1 MRSPDDRM
9 PADPTADGRIADV
22 PTTAVPTA
30 ASGGR
35 GTRRARRRRA
45 AGGRASSTVG
55 LVLLAA
61 CIVST
66 LWLTVTGQLG
76 LYIHPRY
83 FVFTAIMA
91 VIGLVAT
98 VAGFALR
105 PAEAAAEHD
114 HDHDHGPA
122 ALGDAAA
129 PSSAGS
135 GSGTESAVASA
146 RRRRASLRS
155 RASRLAVAGVVTVTV
170 VAVLVLPPRT
180 LTTSTV
186 TQRALNSST
195 VASDAAP
202 DEELLG
208 TSDFSTLG
216 VKDWSQL
223 LAQTTDPTF
232 FTSKSVDITG
242 FVSADP
248 DDPDDVFYVTRF
260 VVTCCAVDAQPV
272 GVPVYQPGWAS
283 TLETDEWVE
292 VTGPFASNPSA
303 RSRQPLA
310 VMPATVEQVEQ
321 PTDPYVY

>member
-1 MRSPDDRM
+1 MRSPDDRE
-9 PADPTADGRIADV
+9 PSDRELRHPQPRDPQPRDRFKSPLRLAL
-22 PTTAVPTA
+22 
-30 ASGGR
+30 
-35 GTRRARRRRA
+35 RRRA

-66 LWLTVTGQLG
+66 LWLAVTGQLG

-83 FVFTAIMA
+83 FVFTGIMA

-105 PAEAAAEHD
+105 PADAAEEHD
-114 HDHDHGPA
+114 HDHGSAEPA
-122 ALGDAAA
+122 PG
-129 PSSAGS
+129 
-135 GSGTESAVASA
+135 
-146 RRRRASLRS
+146 RASLRARVS
-155 RASRLAVAGVVTVTV
+155 RVAIAGVVTVTV

-216 VKDWSQL
+216 VRDWSQL

-272 GVPVYQPGWAS
+272 GVPVYQPGWSS
-283 TLETDEWVE
+283 TLETDEWVR
-292 VTGPFASNPSA
+292 VQGPFASNPSA

-310 VMPATVEQVEQ
+310 VMPQGVQQVDQ
-321 PTDPYVY
+321 PADPYVY

>member
-1 MRSPDDRM
+1 MRSPDDRE
-9 PADPTADGRIADV
+9 PSDRELRAPQPRAR
-22 PTTAVPTA
+22 A
-30 ASGGR
+30 ASPLR
-35 GTRRARRRRA
+35 LALRRRA
-45 AGGRASSTVG
+45 AGRRASSTVG

-66 LWLTVTGQLG
+66 LWLAVTGQLG

-83 FVFTAIMA
+83 FVFTGIMA
-91 VIGLVAT
+91 VVGLVAT
-98 VAGFALR
+98 VSGFALR
-105 PAEAAAEHD
+105 PADAAEEHD
-114 HDHDHGPA
+114 HDHGSAEPA
-122 ALGDAAA
+122 
-129 PSSAGS
+129 S
-135 GSGTESAVASA
+135 G
-146 RRRRASLRS
+146 RASLRARVS
-155 RASRLAVAGVVTVTV
+155 RVAIAGVVTVTV

-216 VKDWSQL
+216 VRDWSQL
-223 LAQTTDPTF
+223 LAQTADPTF

-272 GVPVYQPGWAS
+272 GVPVYQPGWSS
-283 TLETDEWVE
+283 TLETDEWVR
-292 VTGPFASNPSA
+292 VQGPFASNPSA

-310 VMPATVEQVEQ
+310 VMPQGVQQVDQ
-321 PTDPYVY
+321 PADPYVY

>member
-1 MRSPDDRM
+1 MRSPDDRE
-9 PADPTADGRIADV
+9 PSVRELRAPQPRDR
-22 PTTAVPTA
+22 A
-30 ASGGR
+30 ASPLR
-35 GTRRARRRRA
+35 LALRRRA

-66 LWLTVTGQLG
+66 LWLAVTGQLG

-105 PAEAAAEHD
+105 PADAAEEHD
-114 HDHDHGPA
+114 HDHGSAEPA
-122 ALGDAAA
+122 PG
-129 PSSAGS
+129 
-135 GSGTESAVASA
+135 
-146 RRRRASLRS
+146 RASLRARVS
-155 RASRLAVAGVVTVTV
+155 RVAIAGVVTVTV

-216 VKDWSQL
+216 VRDWSQL

-272 GVPVYQPGWAS
+272 GVPVYQPGWSS
-283 TLETDEWVE
+283 TLETDEWVR
-292 VTGPFASNPSA
+292 VQGPFASNPSA

-310 VMPATVEQVEQ
+310 VMPQGVQQVDQ
-321 PTDPYVY
+321 PADPYVY

>member
-1 MRSPDDRM
+1 M
-9 PADPTADGRIADV
+9 
-22 PTTAVPTA
+22 
-30 ASGGR
+30 
-35 GTRRARRRRA
+35 
-45 AGGRASSTVG
+45 G

-66 LWLTVTGQLG
+66 LWLAVTGQLG

-83 FVFTAIMA
+83 FVFTGIMA

-105 PAEAAAEHD
+105 PADAAEEHD
-114 HDHDHGPA
+114 HDHGSAEPA
-122 ALGDAAA
+122 PG
-129 PSSAGS
+129 
-135 GSGTESAVASA
+135 
-146 RRRRASLRS
+146 RASLRA
-155 RASRLAVAGVVTVTV
+155 RASRVAIAGVVTATV

-216 VKDWSQL
+216 VRDWSQL

-272 GVPVYQPGWAS
+272 GVPVYQPGWSS
-283 TLETDEWVE
+283 TLETDEWVR
-292 VTGPFASNPSA
+292 VQGPFASNPSA

-310 VMPATVEQVEQ
+310 VMPQGVQQVDQ
-321 PTDPYVY
+321 PADPYVY

>member
-1 MRSPDDRM
+1 MRSPDDRTRHDGE
-9 PADPTADGRIADV
+9 PSDPTADRPVSAL
-22 PTTAVPTA
+22 
-30 ASGGR
+30 
-35 GTRRARRRRA
+35 RRTRRRRA

-66 LWLTVTGQLG
+66 LWLTITGQLG

-83 FVFTAIMA
+83 FVFTGIMA

-105 PAEAAAEHD
+105 PADAAEEHD
-114 HDHDHGPA
+114 HDHGSA
-122 ALGDAAA
+122 AEA
-129 PSSAGS
+129 SAG
-135 GSGTESAVASA
+135 A
-146 RRRRASLRS
+146 RASLRARTS
-155 RASRLAVAGVVTVTV
+155 RVAVAAVVTITV

-180 LTTSTV
+180 LTNSTV

-202 DEELLG
+202 DQELLG

-248 DDPDDVFYVTRF
+248 DDPEDVFYVTRF

-272 GVPVYQPGWAS
+272 GVPVYQPGWSS
-283 TLETDEWVE
+283 TLQKDEWVR

-303 RSRQPLA
+303 GSRQPLA
-310 VMPATVEQVEQ
+310 VMPQGVTKVDQ
-321 PTDPYVY
+321 PADPYVY

>member
-1 MRSPDDRM
+1 MRSPDDRETR
-9 PADPTADGRIADV
+9 DR
-22 PTTAVPTA
+22 TTSVL
-30 ASGGR
+30 
-35 GTRRARRRRA
+35 RRARRRRA

-66 LWLTVTGQLG
+66 LWLTITGQLG

-83 FVFTAIMA
+83 FVFTGIMA

-105 PAEAAAEHD
+105 PAEAAEEHD
-114 HDHDHGPA
+114 HDHGSA
-122 ALGDAAA
+122 ALGGD
-129 PSSAGS
+129 
-135 GSGTESAVASA
+135 ASA
-146 RRRRASLRS
+146 AGRASLRA
-155 RASRLAVAGVVTVTV
+155 RASRVAVAAVVTVTV

-180 LTTSTV
+180 LTNSTV
-186 TQRALNSST
+186 TQRALNSSS

-202 DEELLG
+202 DQELLG

-272 GVPVYQPGWAS
+272 GVPVYQPGWKS
-283 TLETDEWVE
+283 TLQTDEWVQ

-310 VMPATVEQVEQ
+310 VMPQTVTPVDQ
-321 PTDPYVY
+321 PADPYVY

>member
-1 MRSPDDRM
+1 MRSPDDRE
-9 PADPTADGRIADV
+9 PSDRELRAPQPRDR
-22 PTTAVPTA
+22 A
-30 ASGGR
+30 ASPLR
-35 GTRRARRRRA
+35 LALRRRA

-66 LWLTVTGQLG
+66 LWLAVTGQLG

-105 PAEAAAEHD
+105 PADAAEEHD
-114 HDHDHGPA
+114 HDHGSAEPA
-122 ALGDAAA
+122 PG
-129 PSSAGS
+129 
-135 GSGTESAVASA
+135 
-146 RRRRASLRS
+146 RASLRARVS
-155 RASRLAVAGVVTVTV
+155 RVAIAGVVTVTV

-216 VKDWSQL
+216 VRDWSQL

-272 GVPVYQPGWAS
+272 GVPVYQPGWSS
-283 TLETDEWVE
+283 TLETDEWVR
-292 VTGPFASNPSA
+292 VQGPFASNPSA

-310 VMPATVEQVEQ
+310 VMPQGVQQVDQ
-321 PTDPYVY
+321 PADPYVY

>member
-1 MRSPDDRM
+1 MPSPDDRTLDDHGARA
-9 PADPTADGRIADV
+9 PRAR
-22 PTTAVPTA
+22 TTSAL
-30 ASGGR
+30 
-35 GTRRARRRRA
+35 RRARRRRA

-83 FVFTAIMA
+83 FVFTGIMA

-98 VAGFALR
+98 IAGFALR
-105 PAEAAAEHD
+105 PAEAADDHDHAHD
-114 HDHDHGPA
+114 HDHDGGGSPSPA
-122 ALGDAAA
+122 AR
-129 PSSAGS
+129 
-135 GSGTESAVASA
+135 GTL
-146 RRRRASLRS
+146 RA
-155 RASRLAVAGVVTVTV
+155 RASRVAVAAVVTVTV

-180 LTTSTV
+180 LTQSTV

-202 DEELLG
+202 DQELLG
-208 TSDFSTLG
+208 TDDFSTLG

-283 TLETDEWVE
+283 TLQTDEWVE

-310 VMPATVEQVEQ
+310 VMPQGVEPVDQ
-321 PTDPYVY
+321 PADPYVY

>member
-1 MRSPDDRM
+1 MRSPDDR
-9 PADPTADGRIADV
+9 T
-22 PTTAVPTA
+22 
-30 ASGGR
+30 
-35 GTRRARRRRA
+35 
-45 AGGRASSTVG
+45 GRASSTVG
-55 LVLLAA
+55 LLLLAA
-61 CIVST
+61 CVVST

-83 FVFTAIMA
+83 FVFTGIMA
-91 VIGLVAT
+91 VVGLVAT

-105 PAEAAAEHD
+105 PAEAAED

-122 ALGDAAA
+122 AALADAAGGDAPV
-129 PSSAGS
+129 PSAR
-135 GSGTESAVASA
+135 A
-146 RRRRASLRS
+146 RRRSLRS
-155 RASRLAVAGVVTVTV
+155 RASRVVVAGVVTVTV

-202 DEELLG
+202 DPELLG

-232 FTSKSVDITG
+232 FTAKSVDITG

-272 GVPVYQPGWAS
+272 GVPVYQPGWAA

-310 VMPATVEQVEQ
+310 VMPETVEQVDQ
-321 PTDPYVY
+321 PADPYVY

>member
-1 MRSPDDRM
+1 MRSPDDRE
-9 PADPTADGRIADV
+9 PSVRELRAPQPRDPQPRDR
-22 PTTAVPTA
+22 A
-30 ASGGR
+30 ASPLR
-35 GTRRARRRRA
+35 LALRRRA

-66 LWLTVTGQLG
+66 LWLAVTGQLG

-83 FVFTAIMA
+83 FVFTGIMA

-105 PAEAAAEHD
+105 PADAAEEHD
-114 HDHDHGPA
+114 HDHGSAEPA
-122 ALGDAAA
+122 PG
-129 PSSAGS
+129 
-135 GSGTESAVASA
+135 
-146 RRRRASLRS
+146 RASLRARVS
-155 RASRLAVAGVVTVTV
+155 RVAIAGVVTVTV

-216 VKDWSQL
+216 VRDWSQL

-272 GVPVYQPGWAS
+272 GVPVYQPGWSS
-283 TLETDEWVE
+283 TLETDEWVR
-292 VTGPFASNPSA
+292 VQGPFASNPSA

-310 VMPATVEQVEQ
+310 VMPQGVQQVDQ
-321 PTDPYVY
+321 PADPYVY

>member
-1 MRSPDDRM
+1 MPSPDDRM
-9 PADPTADGRIADV
+9 PTDR
-22 PTTAVPTA
+22 
-30 ASGGR
+30 R
-35 GTRRARRRRA
+35 RTRTRRRA

-66 LWLTVTGQLG
+66 LWLTITGQLG

-83 FVFTAIMA
+83 FVFTGVMA
-91 VIGLVAT
+91 AIGLVAT

-105 PAEAAAEHD
+105 PAEAAEEHD
-114 HDHDHGPA
+114 HDHGSA
-122 ALGDAAA
+122 ALDDTAAA
-129 PSSAGS
+129 PAR
-135 GSGTESAVASA
+135 ASA
-146 RRRRASLRS
+146 RARVS
-155 RASRLAVAGVVTVTV
+155 RVAVAAVVTITV

-180 LTTSTV
+180 LTQSTV

-202 DEELLG
+202 DQELLG

-272 GVPVYQPGWAS
+272 GVPVYQPGWKS
-283 TLETDEWVE
+283 TLQTDEWVR

-303 RSRQPLA
+303 ESRQPLA
-310 VMPATVEQVEQ
+310 VMPQGVEQVDQ
-321 PTDPYVY
+321 PADPYVY

>member
-1 MRSPDDRM
+1 MPSPDDREPAERE
-9 PADPTADGRIADV
+9 PADRTA
-22 PTTAVPTA
+22 TAL
-30 ASGGR
+30 
-35 GTRRARRRRA
+35 RRTRRRRA

-66 LWLTVTGQLG
+66 LWLTITGQLG

-83 FVFTAIMA
+83 FVFTGIMA

-105 PAEAAAEHD
+105 PADAAEEHD
-114 HDHDHGPA
+114 HDHGSA
-122 ALGDAAA
+122 ALGDRADGAAGPA
-129 PSSAGS
+129 
-135 GSGTESAVASA
+135 ESPAA
-146 RRRRASLRS
+146 RASLRA
-155 RASRLAVAGVVTVTV
+155 RASRVAVAAVVTVTV

-180 LTTSTV
+180 LTQRTV

-202 DEELLG
+202 DQELLG

-272 GVPVYQPGWAS
+272 GVPVYQPGWKS
-283 TLETDEWVE
+283 TLQTDEWVR

-303 RSRQPLA
+303 KSRQPLA
-310 VMPATVEQVEQ
+310 VMPQGVQQVDQ
-321 PTDPYVY
+321 PADPYVY

>member
-1 MRSPDDRM
+1 MPSPDDREPAERE
-9 PADPTADGRIADV
+9 PADRTA
-22 PTTAVPTA
+22 TAL
-30 ASGGR
+30 
-35 GTRRARRRRA
+35 RRTRRRRA

-66 LWLTVTGQLG
+66 LWLTITGQLG

-83 FVFTAIMA
+83 FVFTGIMA

-105 PAEAAAEHD
+105 PADAAEEHD
-114 HDHDHGPA
+114 HDHGSA
-122 ALGDAAA
+122 ALGDHAA
-129 PSSAGS
+129 
-135 GSGTESAVASA
+135 
-146 RRRRASLRS
+146 
-155 RASRLAVAGVVTVTV
+155 VVTVTV

-180 LTTSTV
+180 LTQSTV

-202 DEELLG
+202 DQELLG

-272 GVPVYQPGWAS
+272 GVPVYQPGWKS
-283 TLETDEWVE
+283 TLQTDEWVR

-303 RSRQPLA
+303 KSRQPLA
-310 VMPATVEQVEQ
+310 VMPQGVQQVDQ
-321 PTDPYVY
+321 PADPYVY

>member
-1 MRSPDDRM
+1 MPSPDDRDARA
-9 PADPTADGRIADV
+9 PRDRTTDV
-22 PTTAVPTA
+22 L
-30 ASGGR
+30 
-35 GTRRARRRRA
+35 RRARARRRA

-66 LWLTVTGQLG
+66 LWLTITGQLG

-105 PAEAAAEHD
+105 PADAAEEHD
-114 HDHDHGPA
+114 HDHGSPAPGDPA
-122 ALGDAAA
+122 A
-129 PSSAGS
+129 
-135 GSGTESAVASA
+135 A
-146 RRRRASLRS
+146 RRSSLRA
-155 RASRLAVAGVVTVTV
+155 RASRVAVAAVVTITV

-180 LTTSTV
+180 LTQSTV
-186 TQRALNSST
+186 TQRALNSSS

-202 DEELLG
+202 DQELLG

-283 TLETDEWVE
+283 TLQTDEWVR

-303 RSRQPLA
+303 KSRQPLA
-310 VMPATVEQVEQ
+310 VMPQGVEPVDQ
-321 PTDPYVY
+321 PADPYVY

>member
-1 MRSPDDRM
+1 MPSPDNRE
-9 PADPTADGRIADV
+9 PADRTVTAL
-22 PTTAVPTA
+22 
-30 ASGGR
+30 
-35 GTRRARRRRA
+35 RRARRRRA

-66 LWLTVTGQLG
+66 LWLTITGQLG

-83 FVFTAIMA
+83 FVFTGIMA

-105 PAEAAAEHD
+105 PADAAEEHD
-114 HDHDHGPA
+114 HDHGSA
-122 ALGDAAA
+122 ALGDRADGPAELPAA
-129 PSSAGS
+129 
-135 GSGTESAVASA
+135 
-146 RRRRASLRS
+146 RASLRA
-155 RASRLAVAGVVTVTV
+155 RASRVAVAAVVTVTV

-180 LTTSTV
+180 LTQSTV

-202 DEELLG
+202 DQELLG

-272 GVPVYQPGWAS
+272 GVPVYQPGWKS
-283 TLETDEWVE
+283 TLQTDEWVR

-303 RSRQPLA
+303 KSRQPLA
-310 VMPATVEQVEQ
+310 VMPQGVQQVDQ
-321 PTDPYVY
+321 PADPYVY

>member
-1 MRSPDDRM
+1 MPTDR
-9 PADPTADGRIADV
+9 
-22 PTTAVPTA
+22 
-30 ASGGR
+30 
-35 GTRRARRRRA
+35 RRARRRA

-66 LWLTVTGQLG
+66 LWLTITGQLG

-83 FVFTAIMA
+83 FVFTGVMA

-105 PAEAAAEHD
+105 PAEAAEEHD
-114 HDHDHGPA
+114 HDHGSA
-122 ALGDAAA
+122 ALDDTAAA
-129 PSSAGS
+129 PAR
-135 GSGTESAVASA
+135 ASA
-146 RRRRASLRS
+146 RA
-155 RASRLAVAGVVTVTV
+155 RASRVAVAAVVTITV
-170 VAVLVLPPRT
+170 VAVLVIPPRT
-180 LTTSTV
+180 LTQSTV

-195 VASDAAP
+195 VASDTAP
-202 DEELLG
+202 DQELLG

-272 GVPVYQPGWAS
+272 GVPVYQPGWKS
-283 TLETDEWVE
+283 TLQTDEWVR

-303 RSRQPLA
+303 KSRQPLA
-310 VMPATVEQVEQ
+310 VMPQGVEQVDQ
-321 PTDPYVY
+321 PADPYVY

>member
-1 MRSPDDRM
+1 MPSPDDRTRDDREARA
-9 PADPTADGRIADV
+9 PRDR
-22 PTTAVPTA
+22 TTT
-30 ASGGR
+30 GL
-35 GTRRARRRRA
+35 RRVLRRRA
-45 AGGRASSTVG
+45 AGGRASSTAG

-66 LWLTVTGQLG
+66 LWLAVTGQLG

-83 FVFTAIMA
+83 FVFTGIMA

-105 PAEAAAEHD
+105 PSEAADGHDHAHD
-114 HDHDHGPA
+114 HDGGSPSPDARGTLRARVSRVTVA
-122 ALGDAAA
+122 A
-129 PSSAGS
+129 
-135 GSGTESAVASA
+135 
-146 RRRRASLRS
+146 
-155 RASRLAVAGVVTVTV
+155 VVTVTV

-180 LTTSTV
+180 LTQSTV

-195 VASDAAP
+195 VASGAAP
-202 DEELLG
+202 DEQLVG
-208 TSDFSTLG
+208 AGDSSRLG
-216 VKDWSQL
+216 VKDWARL

-232 FTSKSVDITG
+232 FTSKSVDVTG

-260 VVTCCAVDAQPV
+260 VITCCAVDAQPV
-272 GVPVYQPGWAS
+272 GVPVYRPGWRS
-283 TLETDEWVE
+283 TLQTDEWVR

-310 VMPATVEQVEQ
+310 VMPQGVEPVDQ
-321 PTDPYVY
+321 PADPYVY

>member
-1 MRSPDDRM
+1 MPSPDDRM
-9 PADPTADGRIADV
+9 LDDHEARAPRAR
-22 PTTAVPTA
+22 TTSAL
-30 ASGGR
+30 
-35 GTRRARRRRA
+35 RRARGRRA

-83 FVFTAIMA
+83 FVFTGIMA

-98 VAGFALR
+98 IAGFALR
-105 PAEAAAEHD
+105 PAEAADDHDHAHD
-114 HDHDHGPA
+114 HDHDHDGGGSPSPA
-122 ALGDAAA
+122 ARSTLRARV
-129 PSSAGS
+129 SRV
-135 GSGTESAVASA
+135 AVAA
-146 RRRRASLRS
+146 
-155 RASRLAVAGVVTVTV
+155 VVTVTV

-180 LTTSTV
+180 LTQSTV

-202 DEELLG
+202 DQELLG

-272 GVPVYQPGWAS
+272 GVPVYQPDWKS
-283 TLETDEWVE
+283 TLQTDEWVR

-303 RSRQPLA
+303 KSRQPLA
-310 VMPATVEQVEQ
+310 VMPQGVEPVDQ
-321 PTDPYVY
+321 PADPYVY

>member
-1 MRSPDDRM
+1 MRSPDDRDARA
-9 PADPTADGRIADV
+9 PRDRTTDV
-22 PTTAVPTA
+22 
-30 ASGGR
+30 
-35 GTRRARRRRA
+35 RRRA
-45 AGGRASSTVG
+45 VGGRASSTVG

-66 LWLTVTGQLG
+66 LWLAITGQLG

-83 FVFTAIMA
+83 FVFTGVMA

-105 PAEAAAEHD
+105 PADAAEEHD
-114 HDHDHGPA
+114 HHHGSG
-122 ALGDAAA
+122 ALGDRTAA
-129 PSSAGS
+129 PAARRSALGS
-135 GSGTESAVASA
+135 RVAVAA
-146 RRRRASLRS
+146 
-155 RASRLAVAGVVTVTV
+155 VVTITV

-180 LTTSTV
+180 LTQSTV

-195 VASDAAP
+195 VASGAAP
-202 DEELLG
+202 DQELLG
-208 TSDFSTLG
+208 TGDSSTLG
-216 VKDWSQL
+216 VKEWSQL

-260 VVTCCAVDAQPV
+260 VITCCAVDAQPV
-272 GVPVYQPGWAS
+272 GVPVYQPDWKS
-283 TLETDEWVE
+283 TLQTDEWVR

-303 RSRQPLA
+303 KSRQPLA
-310 VMPATVEQVEQ
+310 VMPQGVAPVDQ
-321 PTDPYVY
+321 PADPYVY

>member
-1 MRSPDDRM
+1 MRSPDDRTRHGGD
-9 PADPTADGRIADV
+9 DPTADRPVSAL
-22 PTTAVPTA
+22 
-30 ASGGR
+30 
-35 GTRRARRRRA
+35 RRARRRRA

-66 LWLTVTGQLG
+66 LWLTITGQLG

-83 FVFTAIMA
+83 FVFTGIMA

-105 PAEAAAEHD
+105 PADAAEEHD
-114 HDHDHGPA
+114 HDHGSA
-122 ALGDAAA
+122 AE
-129 PSSAGS
+129 PSAG
-135 GSGTESAVASA
+135 A
-146 RRRRASLRS
+146 RASLRA
-155 RASRLAVAGVVTVTV
+155 RASRVAVAAVVTITV

-202 DEELLG
+202 DQELLG
-208 TSDFSTLG
+208 TSDFSTLS

-248 DDPDDVFYVTRF
+248 DDPEDVFYVTRF

-272 GVPVYQPGWAS
+272 GVPVYQPGWSS
-283 TLETDEWVE
+283 TLQKDEWVR

-303 RSRQPLA
+303 GSRQPLA
-310 VMPATVEQVEQ
+310 VMPQGVQQVDQ
-321 PTDPYVY
+321 PADPYVY

>member
-1 MRSPDDRM
+1 M
-9 PADPTADGRIADV
+9 
-22 PTTAVPTA
+22 
-30 ASGGR
+30 
-35 GTRRARRRRA
+35 
-45 AGGRASSTVG
+45 G

-66 LWLTVTGQLG
+66 LWLTITGRLG

-83 FVFTAIMA
+83 FVFTGIMA

-105 PAEAAAEHD
+105 PAEAAEEHD
-114 HDHDHGPA
+114 HDHGSA
-122 ALGDAAA
+122 ALDDTAAVPA
-129 PSSAGS
+129 R
-135 GSGTESAVASA
+135 ASA
-146 RRRRASLRS
+146 RARVS
-155 RASRLAVAGVVTVTV
+155 RVAVAAVVTITV

-180 LTTSTV
+180 LTQSTV

-202 DEELLG
+202 DQELLG

-272 GVPVYQPGWAS
+272 GVPVYQPGWRS
-283 TLETDEWVE
+283 TLQTDEWVR

-303 RSRQPLA
+303 KSRQPLA
-310 VMPATVEQVEQ
+310 VMPQGVEQVDQ
-321 PTDPYVY
+321 PADPYVY

>member
-1 MRSPDDRM
+1 MRSPDDRE
-9 PADPTADGRIADV
+9 PSDRELRDPLPRDR
-22 PTTAVPTA
+22 A
-30 ASGGR
+30 ASPLR
-35 GTRRARRRRA
+35 LALRRRA

-66 LWLTVTGQLG
+66 LWLAVTGQLG

-83 FVFTAIMA
+83 FVFTGIMA

-105 PAEAAAEHD
+105 PADAAEEHD
-114 HDHDHGPA
+114 HDHGSAEPA
-122 ALGDAAA
+122 PG
-129 PSSAGS
+129 
-135 GSGTESAVASA
+135 
-146 RRRRASLRS
+146 RASLRTRVS
-155 RASRLAVAGVVTVTV
+155 RVAIAGVVTVTV

-216 VKDWSQL
+216 VRDWSQL

-272 GVPVYQPGWAS
+272 GVPVYQPGWSS
-283 TLETDEWVE
+283 TLETDEWVR
-292 VTGPFASNPSA
+292 VQGPFASNPSA

-310 VMPATVEQVEQ
+310 VMPQGVQQVDQ
-321 PTDPYVY
+321 PADPYVY

>member
-1 MRSPDDRM
+1 MPSPDDREQR
-9 PADPTADGRIADV
+9 DPQ
-22 PTTAVPTA
+22 P
-30 ASGGR
+30 
-35 GTRRARRRRA
+35 RARPASALRVALRRRA

-66 LWLTVTGQLG
+66 LWLAVTGQLG

-83 FVFTAIMA
+83 FVFTGIMA

-105 PAEAAAEHD
+105 PADAAEEHD
-114 HDHDHGPA
+114 HDHGSAEPA
-122 ALGDAAA
+122 PG
-129 PSSAGS
+129 
-135 GSGTESAVASA
+135 
-146 RRRRASLRS
+146 RASLRARTS
-155 RASRLAVAGVVTVTV
+155 RVAIAGVVTVTV

-202 DEELLG
+202 DPALLG
-208 TSDFSTLG
+208 TGDSSTLG
-216 VKDWSQL
+216 VKEWSQL

-232 FTSKSVDITG
+232 FTSRSVDITG

-260 VVTCCAVDAQPV
+260 VITCCAVDAQPV

-283 TLETDEWVE
+283 TLETDEWVR

-310 VMPATVEQVEQ
+310 VVPQGVEPVDQPA
-321 PTDPYVY
+321 DPYVY

>member
-1 MRSPDDRM
+1 MPSPDDRTHD
-9 PADPTADGRIADV
+9 DPTHDDRT
-22 PTTAVPTA
+22 PTDPGPAGPSA
-30 ASGGR
+30 F
-35 GTRRARRRRA
+35 RRTRRRRA

-66 LWLTVTGQLG
+66 LWLTITGQLG

-83 FVFTAIMA
+83 FVFTGIMA
-91 VIGLVAT
+91 VVGLVAT

-105 PAEAAAEHD
+105 PAEAADD
-114 HDHDHGPA
+114 HDHDHGATGSASPA
-122 ALGDAAA
+122 SRGLRGRV
-129 PSSAGS
+129 SRV
-135 GSGTESAVASA
+135 AVAA
-146 RRRRASLRS
+146 
-155 RASRLAVAGVVTVTV
+155 VVTITV

-202 DEELLG
+202 DQELLG

-248 DDPDDVFYVTRF
+248 DDPEDVFYVTRF

-272 GVPVYQPGWAS
+272 GVPVYQPGWKS
-283 TLETDEWVE
+283 TLQTDEWVE

-303 RSRQPLA
+303 KSRQPLA
-310 VMPATVEQVEQ
+310 VMPQGVTKVDQ
-321 PTDPYVY
+321 PADPYVY

>member
-1 MRSPDDRM
+1 MRSPDDRELRDRG
-9 PADPTADGRIADV
+9 PRDRITAL
-22 PTTAVPTA
+22 
-30 ASGGR
+30 
-35 GTRRARRRRA
+35 RRVRRRRS

-61 CIVST
+61 CLVST

-83 FVFTAIMA
+83 FVFTGIMA

-105 PAEAAAEHD
+105 PAEAAEEHD
-114 HDHDHGPA
+114 HDHGSA
-122 ALGDAAA
+122 ALGDLAAEPAAA
-129 PSSAGS
+129 G
-135 GSGTESAVASA
+135 
-146 RRRRASLRS
+146 RASLRARVS
-155 RASRLAVAGVVTVTV
+155 RIAVAGVVTITV

-186 TQRALNSST
+186 TQRALNAST

-202 DEELLG
+202 DQELLG
-208 TSDFSTLG
+208 TSDFSTLS
-216 VKDWSQL
+216 VKDWSVL

-232 FTSKSVDITG
+232 FTSKSVDVTG

-248 DDPDDVFYVTRF
+248 DAPDDVFYVTRF

-272 GVPVYQPGWAS
+272 GVPVYQPGWSS
-283 TLETDEWVE
+283 TLETDEWVR
-292 VTGPFASNPSA
+292 VTGPFATNPSA
-303 RSRQPLA
+303 GSRQPLA
-310 VMPATVEQVEQ
+310 VMPQGVEQVEQ
-321 PTDPYVY
+321 PADPYVY

>member
-1 MRSPDDRM
+1 MPSPDDRTH
-9 PADPTADGRIADV
+9 DDR
-22 PTTAVPTA
+22 TTTD
-30 ASGGR
+30 
-35 GTRRARRRRA
+35 RRRTRRRRA

-66 LWLTVTGQLG
+66 LWLTITGQLG

-83 FVFTAIMA
+83 FVFTGIMA
-91 VIGLVAT
+91 VVGLVAT

-105 PAEAAAEHD
+105 PAEAADEHD
-114 HDHDHGPA
+114 HDH
-122 ALGDAAA
+122 A
-129 PSSAGS
+129 PAGS
-135 GSGTESAVASA
+135 PSPASRSLRGRVSRVAVAA
-146 RRRRASLRS
+146 
-155 RASRLAVAGVVTVTV
+155 VVTVTV

-202 DEELLG
+202 DQELLG

-272 GVPVYQPGWAS
+272 GVPVYQPGWKS
-283 TLETDEWVE
+283 TLQTDEWVE
-292 VTGPFASNPSA
+292 VKGPFASNPSA
-303 RSRQPLA
+303 KSRQPLA
-310 VMPATVEQVEQ
+310 VMPQGVTKVDQ
-321 PTDPYVY
+321 PADPYVY

>member
-1 MRSPDDRM
+1 M
-9 PADPTADGRIADV
+9 
-22 PTTAVPTA
+22 
-30 ASGGR
+30 
-35 GTRRARRRRA
+35 
-45 AGGRASSTVG
+45 G
-55 LVLLAA
+55 LVLLAS

-66 LWLTVTGQLG
+66 LWLAVTGQLG

-83 FVFTAIMA
+83 FVFTGIMA

-105 PAEAAAEHD
+105 PADAAEEHD
-114 HDHDHGPA
+114 HDHGSAEPA
-122 ALGDAAA
+122 PG
-129 PSSAGS
+129 
-135 GSGTESAVASA
+135 
-146 RRRRASLRS
+146 RASPRARVS
-155 RASRLAVAGVVTVTV
+155 RVAIAGVVTVTV

-216 VKDWSQL
+216 VRDWSQL

-272 GVPVYQPGWAS
+272 GVPVYQPGWSS
-283 TLETDEWVE
+283 TLETDEWVR
-292 VTGPFASNPSA
+292 VQGPFASNPSA

-310 VMPATVEQVEQ
+310 VMPQGVQQVDQ
-321 PTDPYVY
+321 PADPYVY

>member
-1 MRSPDDRM
+1 MGCQCDRLTTVSRATGSSAPRSP
-9 PADPTADGRIADV
+9 ATA
-22 PTTAVPTA
+22 P
-30 ASGGR
+30 
-35 GTRRARRRRA
+35 RA
-45 AGGRASSTVG
+45 RASSTVG
-55 LVLLAA
+55 LLLLAA

-66 LWLTVTGQLG
+66 LWLAVTGQLG

-83 FVFTAIMA
+83 FVFTGIMA

-105 PAEAAAEHD
+105 PADAAEEHD
-114 HDHDHGPA
+114 HDHGSAEPA
-122 ALGDAAA
+122 PG
-129 PSSAGS
+129 
-135 GSGTESAVASA
+135 
-146 RRRRASLRS
+146 RASPRARVS
-155 RASRLAVAGVVTVTV
+155 RVAIAGVVTVTV

-216 VKDWSQL
+216 VRDWSQL

-272 GVPVYQPGWAS
+272 GVPVYQPGWSS
-283 TLETDEWVE
+283 TLETDEWVR
-292 VTGPFASNPSA
+292 VQGPFASNPSA

-310 VMPATVEQVEQ
+310 VMPQGVQQVDQ
-321 PTDPYVY
+321 PADPYVY

>member
-1 MRSPDDRM
+1 MRSPDDRSPEDRE
-9 PADPTADGRIADV
+9 PADRTPEHREPADRTPGDET
-22 PTTAVPTA
+22 P
-30 ASGGR
+30 GGR
-35 GTRRARRRRA
+35 TATALRRVRGRRRST
-45 AGGRASSTVG
+45 GGRASSTVG

-61 CIVST
+61 CLVST

-83 FVFTAIMA
+83 FVFTGIMA

-105 PAEAAAEHD
+105 PAEAAEEHD
-114 HDHDHGPA
+114 HAHDHDP
-122 ALGDAAA
+122 LGLA
-129 PSSAGS
+129 
-135 GSGTESAVASA
+135 AVASPA
-146 RRRRASLRS
+146 DATADRRGLRI
-155 RASRLAVAGVVTVTV
+155 RASRIAVAAVVTVTV

-195 VASDAAP
+195 VSSDAAP
-202 DEELLG
+202 DAELLG

-216 VKDWSQL
+216 VKDWSVL

-283 TLETDEWVE
+283 TLEPDEWVR

-310 VMPATVEQVEQ
+310 VMPEGVEQVDQ
-321 PTDPYVY
+321 PADPYVY

>member
-1 MRSPDDRM
+1 MPSPDDRTHDDRTPTDRG
-9 PADPTADGRIADV
+9 PAGPSAPAL
-22 PTTAVPTA
+22 
-30 ASGGR
+30 
-35 GTRRARRRRA
+35 RRTRRRRA

-66 LWLTVTGQLG
+66 LWLTITGQLG

-83 FVFTAIMA
+83 FVFTGIMA
-91 VIGLVAT
+91 VVGLVAT

-105 PAEAAAEHD
+105 PAEAAEEHD
-114 HDHDHGPA
+114 HDHDHGA
-122 ALGDAAA
+122 TG
-129 PSSAGS
+129 SAS
-135 GSGTESAVASA
+135 P
-146 RRRRASLRS
+146 
-155 RASRLAVAGVVTVTV
+155 ASRGLRGRVSRIAVAGVVTITV

-202 DEELLG
+202 DQELLG

-248 DDPDDVFYVTRF
+248 DDPEDVFYVTRF

-272 GVPVYQPGWAS
+272 GVPVYQPGWKS
-283 TLETDEWVE
+283 TLQTDEWVQ

-303 RSRQPLA
+303 KSRQPLA
-310 VMPATVEQVEQ
+310 VMPQGVTKVDQ
-321 PTDPYVY
+321 PADPYVY

>member
-1 MRSPDDRM
+1 MRSPDDRTRHDGE
-9 PADPTADGRIADV
+9 PAGPTADRPVSAL
-22 PTTAVPTA
+22 
-30 ASGGR
+30 
-35 GTRRARRRRA
+35 RRARRRRA

-66 LWLTVTGQLG
+66 LWLTITGQLG

-83 FVFTAIMA
+83 FVFTGIMA

-105 PAEAAAEHD
+105 PADAAEEHD
-114 HDHDHGPA
+114 HDHGSA
-122 ALGDAAA
+122 AEA
-129 PSSAGS
+129 SAG
-135 GSGTESAVASA
+135 A
-146 RRRRASLRS
+146 RASLRARTS
-155 RASRLAVAGVVTVTV
+155 RVAVAAVVTITV

-180 LTTSTV
+180 LTNSTV

-202 DEELLG
+202 DQELLG

-248 DDPDDVFYVTRF
+248 DDPEDVFYVTRF

-272 GVPVYQPGWAS
+272 GVPVYQPGWSS
-283 TLETDEWVE
+283 TLQKDEWVR

-303 RSRQPLA
+303 GSRQPLA
-310 VMPATVEQVEQ
+310 VMPQGVTKVDQ
-321 PTDPYVY
+321 PADPYVY

>member
-1 MRSPDDRM
+1 MRSPDDRTRHDGD
-9 PADPTADGRIADV
+9 DPTADRPVSAL
-22 PTTAVPTA
+22 
-30 ASGGR
+30 
-35 GTRRARRRRA
+35 RRARRRRA

-66 LWLTVTGQLG
+66 LWLTITGQLG

-83 FVFTAIMA
+83 FVFTGIMA

-105 PAEAAAEHD
+105 PADAAEEHD
-114 HDHDHGPA
+114 HDHGSA
-122 ALGDAAA
+122 AE
-129 PSSAGS
+129 PSAG
-135 GSGTESAVASA
+135 A
-146 RRRRASLRS
+146 RASLRA
-155 RASRLAVAGVVTVTV
+155 RASRVAVAAVVTITV

-202 DEELLG
+202 DQELLG
-208 TSDFSTLG
+208 TSDFSTLS

-248 DDPDDVFYVTRF
+248 DDPEDVFYVTRF

-272 GVPVYQPGWAS
+272 GVPVYQPGWSS
-283 TLETDEWVE
+283 TLQKDEWVR

-303 RSRQPLA
+303 GSRQPLA
-310 VMPATVEQVEQ
+310 VMPQGVQQVDQ
-321 PTDPYVY
+321 PADPYVY

>member
-1 MRSPDDRM
+1 MRSPDDRTRHDGE
-9 PADPTADGRIADV
+9 PADPTADRPVSAL
-22 PTTAVPTA
+22 
-30 ASGGR
+30 
-35 GTRRARRRRA
+35 RRARRRRA

-66 LWLTVTGQLG
+66 LWLTITGQLG

-83 FVFTAIMA
+83 FVFTGIMA

-105 PAEAAAEHD
+105 PADAAEEHD
-114 HDHDHGPA
+114 HDHGSA
-122 ALGDAAA
+122 AE
-129 PSSAGS
+129 PSAG
-135 GSGTESAVASA
+135 A
-146 RRRRASLRS
+146 RAPLRA
-155 RASRLAVAGVVTVTV
+155 RASRVAVAAVVTITV

-180 LTTSTV
+180 LTNSTV

-202 DEELLG
+202 DQELLG

-248 DDPDDVFYVTRF
+248 DDPEDVFYVTRF

-272 GVPVYQPGWAS
+272 GVPVYQPGWSS
-283 TLETDEWVE
+283 TLQKDEWVR

-303 RSRQPLA
+303 KSRQPLA
-310 VMPATVEQVEQ
+310 VMPQGVQQVDQ
-321 PTDPYVY
+321 PADPYVY

>member
-1 MRSPDDRM
+1 MRSPDDRE
-9 PADPTADGRIADV
+9 PSDRELRDPQPRDR
-22 PTTAVPTA
+22 A
-30 ASGGR
+30 ASPLR
-35 GTRRARRRRA
+35 LALRRRA

-55 LVLLAA
+55 LLLLAA

-66 LWLTVTGQLG
+66 LWLAVTGQLG

-83 FVFTAIMA
+83 FVFTGIMA

-105 PAEAAAEHD
+105 PADAAEEHD
-114 HDHDHGPA
+114 HGSAEPA
-122 ALGDAAA
+122 PG
-129 PSSAGS
+129 
-135 GSGTESAVASA
+135 
-146 RRRRASLRS
+146 RASLRA
-155 RASRLAVAGVVTVTV
+155 RASRVAIAGVVTVTV
-170 VAVLVLPPRT
+170 VAVLALPPRT

-208 TSDFSTLG
+208 TSDFSTLS
-216 VKDWSQL
+216 VRDWSQL

-272 GVPVYQPGWAS
+272 GVPVYQPGWSS
-283 TLETDEWVE
+283 TLETDEWVR
-292 VTGPFASNPSA
+292 VQGPFASNPSA

-310 VMPATVEQVEQ
+310 VMPQGVQQVDQ
-321 PTDPYVY
+321 PADPYVY

>member
-1 MRSPDDRM
+1 MPDDL
-9 PADPTADGRIADV
+9 PAADRADDRD
-22 PTTAVPTA
+22 ADDRSA
-30 ASGGR
+30 ASDPR
-35 GTRRARRRRA
+35 GSGRARRRRA

-83 FVFTAIMA
+83 FAFTGIMA

-105 PAEAAAEHD
+105 PAEAAEEHD
-114 HDHDHGPA
+114 HDHGSG

-129 PSSAGS
+129 ASSA
-135 GSGTESAVASA
+135 ASDPAPAAA

-283 TLETDEWVE
+283 TLETDEWVT

-321 PTDPYVY
+321 PADPYVY

>member
-9 PADPTADGRIADV
+9 PEDQQPDGRTPD
-22 PTTAVPTA
+22 
-30 ASGGR
+30 GR
-35 GTRRARRRRA
+35 TSFALRPVGRRRA

-61 CIVST
+61 CVVST
-66 LWLTVTGQLG
+66 LWLTITGQLG

-83 FVFTAIMA
+83 FVFTGIMA

-105 PAEAAAEHD
+105 PADAAEEHD
-114 HDHDHGPA
+114 HAHDHDPLGLA
-122 ALGDAAA
+122 AAAA
-129 PSSAGS
+129 PATPSAD
-135 GSGTESAVASA
+135 
-146 RRRRASLRS
+146 RRRLRARVG
-155 RASRLAVAGVVTVTV
+155 RLAVAGVVTITV

-180 LTTSTV
+180 LTSSTV

-216 VKDWSQL
+216 VKDWSVL
-223 LAQTTDPTF
+223 LSQTTDPTF
-232 FTSKSVDITG
+232 FTSKSVDVTG

-248 DDPDDVFYVTRF
+248 DDPEDVFYVTRF

-283 TLETDEWVE
+283 TLEIDEWVR

-303 RSRQPLA
+303 KSRQPLA
-310 VMPATVEQVEQ
+310 VMPQGVEQVEQ
-321 PTDPYVY
+321 PADPYVY

>member
-1 MRSPDDRM
+1 MPSPDDRM
-9 PADPTADGRIADV
+9 PSR
-22 PTTAVPTA
+22 
-30 ASGGR
+30 S
-35 GTRRARRRRA
+35 RRTLRRRA

-66 LWLTVTGQLG
+66 LWLTITGQLG

-83 FVFTAIMA
+83 FVFTGIMA

-105 PAEAAAEHD
+105 PAEAAEEHD
-114 HDHDHGPA
+114 HDHGSA
-122 ALGDAAA
+122 ALDDTAAA
-129 PSSAGS
+129 PAR
-135 GSGTESAVASA
+135 ASA
-146 RRRRASLRS
+146 RARVS
-155 RASRLAVAGVVTVTV
+155 RVAVAAVVTITV

-180 LTTSTV
+180 LTQSTV
-186 TQRALNSST
+186 TQRALNAST

-202 DEELLG
+202 DQELLG

-272 GVPVYQPGWAS
+272 GVPVYQPGWKS
-283 TLETDEWVE
+283 TLQTDEWVR

-303 RSRQPLA
+303 KSRQPLA
-310 VMPATVEQVEQ
+310 VMPQGVEQVDQ
-321 PTDPYVY
+321 PADPYVY